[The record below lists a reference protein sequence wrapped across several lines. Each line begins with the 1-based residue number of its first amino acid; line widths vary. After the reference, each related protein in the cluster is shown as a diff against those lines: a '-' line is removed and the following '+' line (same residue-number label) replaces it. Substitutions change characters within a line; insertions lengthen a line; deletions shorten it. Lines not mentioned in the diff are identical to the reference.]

1 MRGIQGD
8 QSARRL
14 LVFFQYCAPILPAVN
29 LGQLY
34 YPHDLAF
41 PGRSLEEFTPREVG
55 NAACLFFL
63 FNGLR
68 DGADSILREARA
80 MKLLRI
86 FPAPRFGIGRFL
98 LELSAKSSLRSDYSL
113 HARFQVQSG
122 SSPFRR
128 VDEIGELS
136 RIAHP
141 IVDLVAHGFMGDQVP
156 LRC

>member
-1 MRGIQGD
+1 MCGIQGD

-14 LVFFQYCAPILPAVN
+14 LVFFQYCALCSRQLTWGNFTILMTWLSPVAV
-29 LGQLY
+29 LRSS
-34 YPHDLAF
+34 PH
-41 PGRSLEEFTPREVG
+41 EEVG

-63 FNGLR
+63 FNSLG
-68 DGADSILREARA
+68 DGVDSILREARA

-86 FPAPRFGIGRFL
+86 VPAPRFGIGRFL
-98 LELSAKSSLRSDYSL
+98 LELTAKSSLRSDYSL

-136 RIAHP
+136 GIAHP